1 MGSVIAKTCKNC
13 GRPFLTRDKNKEFC
27 DIKCEEDHR
36 DGIVVK
42 PRANEFVA
50 DTKVCKNCGKTFHRR
65 YCEGLEVFEKRKYCC
80 LSCANSGA
88 NKRKANHVKKNSK
101 KRITVSHAKQGV

>member
-1 MGSVIAKTCKNC
+1 MIAVMVKTCKNC
-13 GRPFLTRDKNKEFC
+13 GRSFLTRDKNKEYC
-27 DIKCEEDHR
+27 DVKCEEDYR

-50 DTKVCKNCGKTFHRR
+50 DTKTCANCGKIFKRR
-65 YCEGLEVFEKRKYCC
+65 YGEGFETFAKRIYCC

-88 NKRKANHVKKNSK
+88 NKRKANHVKKNGK
-101 KRITVSHAKQGV
+101 KRINVGHSN